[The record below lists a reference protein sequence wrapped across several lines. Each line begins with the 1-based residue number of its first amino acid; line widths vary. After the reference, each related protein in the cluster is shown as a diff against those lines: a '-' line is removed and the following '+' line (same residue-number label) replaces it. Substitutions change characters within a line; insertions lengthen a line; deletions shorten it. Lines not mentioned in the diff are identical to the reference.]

1 MKTNFANAAYAL
13 RTHRLL
19 RLTMALTV
27 CHVVMLFCNLA
38 VQAQSIPTNS
48 NYLLSSD
55 LPPGAVAAAQSNR
68 RPPIHGY
75 FQPVQ
80 ISGPQGLSIA
90 LAQDSQ
96 FLPLLEAPVR
106 AAFMVGHVYRIKVSG
121 IPQYEGE
128 ELFPTIEVIDRLYAP
143 VGREHRF
150 PIPIV
155 LEEDDLRA
163 ALRGELVTRVIYLED
178 SEIAEPV
185 ADAPGDQRVTEVS
198 GTENPLQAADQ
209 LGRPV
214 AIVRIG
220 SRTPN
225 LGGDLTDFLYG
236 CPPWSTIKP
245 IPERQKLIENGMWPA
260 APQTDAAPA
269 TPPAATSSLPTTP
282 LPATKPGSVSING

>member
-1 MKTNFANAAYAL
+1 MKTNFANAAQAL
-13 RTHRLL
+13 RTNWFLKL
-19 RLTMALTV
+19 MMVFTV
-27 CHVVMLFCNLA
+27 SHLVTLFCINA
-38 VQAQSIPTNS
+38 VHAQSIPASS

-90 LAQDSQ
+90 LAQDGQ

-185 ADAPGDQRVTEVS
+185 ADSPGDQRVTEVA
-198 GTENPLQAADQ
+198 GTEDPLQAADQ

-245 IPERQKLIENGMWPA
+245 IPERQKLIENGMWPS
-260 APQTDAAPA
+260 APQTGATPA
-269 TPPAATSSLPTTP
+269 TPPAAATP
-282 LPATKPGSVSING
+282 QSATPQPARQPGSVSING